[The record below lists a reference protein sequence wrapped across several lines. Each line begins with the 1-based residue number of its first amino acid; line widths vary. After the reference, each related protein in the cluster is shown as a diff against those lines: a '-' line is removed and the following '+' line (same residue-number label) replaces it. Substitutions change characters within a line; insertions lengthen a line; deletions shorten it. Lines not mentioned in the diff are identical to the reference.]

1 MTDADSPAPGAVAES
16 VADVGSRALEGASSA
31 VDRLE
36 DADDPALL
44 RHVARNAHN
53 GVTDQ
58 TDLTLYSAAV
68 FILQD
73 RGYETDTVDERL
85 AVYDPK
91 SERVDLRSIVDDT

>member
-1 MTDADSPAPGAVAES
+1 MTDPDSPAPGAVANSAVE
-16 VADVGSRALEGASSA
+16 AGSRILEGASSA

-36 DADDPALL
+36 DADDPVLL
-44 RHVARNAHN
+44 RHVARNADG

-73 RGYETDTVDERL
+73 RGYETDTVDGRL
-85 AVYDPK
+85 AVYNPQG
-91 SERVDLRSIVDDT
+91 ERVDLSSVVDDV